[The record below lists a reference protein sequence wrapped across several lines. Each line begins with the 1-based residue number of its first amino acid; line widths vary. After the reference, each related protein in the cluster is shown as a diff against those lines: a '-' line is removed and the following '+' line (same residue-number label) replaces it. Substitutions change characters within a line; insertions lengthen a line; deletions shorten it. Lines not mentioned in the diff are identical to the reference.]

1 MKGLYTILAFLILLR
16 PVMPVIDYVVNYNYI
31 AEVLCVNKDKP
42 TLECNGKCHLMKELA
57 KVSETEKPTPDK
69 KNNLSERYEILFC
82 QSIFEF
88 EFIKPIDIQIHPFSN
103 YTNWYQLLT
112 KCSILKPPIFR

>member
-69 KNNLSERYEILFC
+69 KNNLSKRYEILFC